1 MRLENNFLIALS
13 LFSLFILPSTN
24 VFSQSNPSE
33 TYEPQNVQKLESGRT
48 NQLKSDVDT
57 RGRTEENKGNFDTN
71 VPRGEGIEFPPAEK
85 SEQPL
90 PDQAPPAKKAY

>member
-1 MRLENNFLIALS
+1 M
-13 LFSLFILPSTN
+13 PSTN

-90 PDQAPPAKKAY
+90 PDQAPPAKKSY